1 MKSHTRRRQK
11 EEKDESWE
19 NSTSGNNEPSW
30 YADIEEPIKS
40 IKLTDNLLSSSLEGE
55 EPVDVAIIGGGIAG
69 LTTAYLLSKSGKKV
83 AVIEDGYIGSRKM
96 IKNHLLKRKKRW
108 HLLKI

>member
-19 NSTSGNNEPSW
+19 NNTSGNN
-30 YADIEEPIKS
+30 EPIKS

-55 EPVDVAIIGGGIAG
+55 PVDVAIIGGGIAG
-69 LTTAYLLSKSGKKV
+69 LSLWT
-83 AVIEDGYIGSRKM
+83 
-96 IKNHLLKRKKRW
+96 
-108 HLLKI
+108 